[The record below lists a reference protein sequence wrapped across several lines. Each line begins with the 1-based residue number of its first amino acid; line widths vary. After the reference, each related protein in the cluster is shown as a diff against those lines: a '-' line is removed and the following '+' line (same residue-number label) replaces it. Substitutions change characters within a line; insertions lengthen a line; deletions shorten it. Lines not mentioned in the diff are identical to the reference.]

1 MRCLP
6 GGIASWDGNTDD
18 LVVQSFA
25 NRPQPRNRCCQPG
38 ESPFETARRDPSI
51 RFDVS
56 AKVADPAYVDATSS
70 QSRAGLA
77 GGPKQSDTL
86 EEDHVPGESE
96 RPRRARVPRLTRSSS
111 LMDGELGPDTAGAA
125 PSIAAVR
132 VLRLNRGAIRVKRR
146 NASRRSDEL
155 WVGTGYSESGADDD
169 VALYLRIGTA
179 RHIVAELVCAVIGR
193 AIGLPVPEPLIVK
206 IRKGDL
212 PTSRLIDHEA
222 DATLAFASASVGG
235 DSCAQLLREDSEHA
249 LRLVMTWRQL
259 LPTTAFDEWMANPD
273 RNLGNIVFAA
283 QNLWLI
289 DHAQALGGKAAELS
303 SLKSLQ
309 QHAFSNVLANLIES
323 AFVPADRADHL
334 KRVQRWLNDNTL
346 ALDLEEAVAA
356 TGVRRWHTK
365 RERAQLLDFV
375 RNRLLITH
383 SLLCNRLGHPQL
395 NLPNPGE

>member
-1 MRCLP
+1 
-6 GGIASWDGNTDD
+6 
-18 LVVQSFA
+18 
-25 NRPQPRNRCCQPG
+25 
-38 ESPFETARRDPSI
+38 
-51 RFDVS
+51 
-56 AKVADPAYVDATSS
+56 
-70 QSRAGLA
+70 
-77 GGPKQSDTL
+77 
-86 EEDHVPGESE
+86 
-96 RPRRARVPRLTRSSS
+96 
-111 LMDGELGPDTAGAA
+111 MDGELGPETAGAA
-125 PSIAAVR
+125 PSIAPVR

-222 DATLAFASASVGG
+222 DVTLAFASASVGG

-309 QHAFSNVLANLIES
+309 QHAFPNVLANLIES

-346 ALDLEEAVAA
+346 ALDLEEAIAA

-365 RERAQLLDFV
+365 RERTQLLDFV
-375 RNRLLITH
+375 RNRLFITH

>member
-1 MRCLP
+1 ML
-6 GGIASWDGNTDD
+6 
-18 LVVQSFA
+18 
-25 NRPQPRNRCCQPG
+25 
-38 ESPFETARRDPSI
+38 
-51 RFDVS
+51 
-56 AKVADPAYVDATSS
+56 
-70 QSRAGLA
+70 
-77 GGPKQSDTL
+77 
-86 EEDHVPGESE
+86 GESE
-96 RPRRARVPRLTRSSS
+96 RKRNVPAPRVIRRAT
-111 LMDGELGPDTAGAA
+111 LMDRDLGLEPLGVA
-125 PSIAAVR
+125 PSLSPVR
-132 VLRLNRGAIRVKRR
+132 VLRLNKGAIRVKRR
-146 NASRRSDEL
+146 NSRRRSDEL
-155 WVGTGYSESGADDD
+155 WVGTGYSESRNDDD
-169 VALYLRIGTA
+169 VPLYLRIGNA

-193 AIGLPVPEPLIVK
+193 AIGLPIPEPLIVK
-206 IRKGDL
+206 IRRGDL
-212 PTSRLIDHEA
+212 PLSRLIDQEA

-235 DSCAQLLREDSEHA
+235 DSCAQLLREDSDHA

-309 QHAFSNVLANLIES
+309 EQAFPNVLATMIES
-323 AFVPADRADHL
+323 AFPPADRAEHL

-346 ALDLEEAVAA
+346 ALDLEEAIAA

-365 RERAQLLDFV
+365 RERTQLLDFV